1 MAAGQRIRGRR
12 AASAH
17 EAGQV
22 SMCDRG
28 RDHAMSDRDSP
39 VSTPEGF
46 GTPDQAPLRALAHRR
61 PLVVPPATT
70 LRETLYRISQGPE
83 DAAVIADPASELPLG
98 LITLRELLHVISFEG
113 GDLDDPVAAHMI
125 GAPLTIA
132 ADAPSHRAKVLMA
145 KKGARHLLLTEA
157 DGRLFGLVSQADLL
171 GLRAGG
177 ADALIDTIAT
187 ARDLDAMTTAADRVR
202 RRGAELFNAGM
213 GVESLC
219 QWMSGLNDLIA
230 MRVIEIMEDEF
241 DLPAVP
247 WCWLVFGSEGRLE
260 QTFATD
266 QDNGLLFV
274 PPEPQAADGLRAA
287 FLPFAQA
294 VNQALHHCGFER
306 CRGNIMAGNPQ
317 WCLSREEWRS
327 RFASWLE
334 VPEPEALLH
343 ATIFFDFRPLY
354 GTFEPVDR
362 LRAWLMGE
370 APHQS
375 RFLRALAELA
385 VGVTAPLGWAGQF
398 TYDRNRD
405 FPHTIDLKLQGARL
419 FMDPA
424 RVWALQHGVWATNT
438 ADRLRAVGSA
448 LGRAGVDTA
457 AEVEAFH
464 LIQRFRIHQQ
474 LQTRDPEAVNRVDPD
489 DLNELHRLM
498 LKEAFKQAKRL
509 QLRLRQQLQI

>member
-1 MAAGQRIRGRR
+1 
-12 AASAH
+12 
-17 EAGQV
+17 
-22 SMCDRG
+22 
-28 RDHAMSDRDSP
+28 MSDHDNTPPSP
-39 VSTPEGF
+39 DPIGA
-46 GTPDQAPLRALAHRR
+46 PDQVPLRALAHRQ

-83 DAAVIADPASELPLG
+83 DAAVIVDPASGLPLG
-98 LITLRELLHVISFEG
+98 LITLREMLHVISFEG
-113 GDLDDPVAAHMI
+113 GDLDDPVAVHMI

-132 ADAPSHRAKVLMA
+132 ADAPSHRAKVLMT
-145 KKGARHLLLTEA
+145 KRGTRHLLLTEA

-171 GLRAGG
+171 GHKAGG
-177 ADALIDTIAT
+177 ADALIDAIAA
-187 ARDLDAMTTAADRVR
+187 ARDLEAMTVAADRVR
-202 RRGAELFNAGM
+202 RRGAELFHAGM

-260 QTFATD
+260 QTFVTD
-266 QDNGLLFV
+266 QDNGLAFI
-274 PPEPQAADGLRAA
+274 PPEPAATEGLRAA
-287 FLPFAQA
+287 FLPFAKA

-306 CRGNIMAGNPQ
+306 CRGNIMAGNPE
-317 WCLSREEWRS
+317 WCLSLEEWRS
-327 RFASWLE
+327 RFATWLA
-334 VPEPEALLH
+334 VPEPQALMH
-343 ATIFFDFRPLY
+343 GTIFFDFRPLY

-362 LRAWLMGE
+362 LRAWLMEE
-370 APHQS
+370 APHQG
-375 RFLRALAELA
+375 RFLRALAVQA
-385 VGVTAPLGWAGQF
+385 VAVSPPLGWAGQF

-424 RVWALQHGVWATNT
+424 RVWALQHAIWATNS
-438 ADRLRAVGSA
+438 ADRLRA
-448 LGRAGVDTA
+448 AGVARGRPLEDTA

-464 LIQRFRIHQQ
+464 LIQRFRIQQQ
-474 LQTRDPEAVNRVDPD
+474 LQTRDLDAVNRLDPD

-498 LKEAFKQAKRL
+498 LKEAFKQAKRI
-509 QLRLRQQLQI
+509 QLRLRQQFQL